1 MDELQELILKSKNI
15 FTEKAPYIDQQK
27 FIIVQPSKQ
36 LLYLII
42 NNSVNSTYNISTS
55 KYGLGNK
62 NESFQTPVGVHYIAK
77 KIGDNVAKNTIFKG
91 RKIFLDNLTI
101 NDLDKLEYSKIKQ
114 KYFKDNEDIITSRIM
129 WLKGHEKG
137 VNQGGNV
144 DSYSRYI
151 YIHGTIHENLI
162 GTEASHGC
170 IRMNNNDVIDL
181 YDKVLENILVRILDN

>member
-1 MDELQELILKSKNI
+1 MNELKNLILESKHIFKEKELNI
-15 FTEKAPYIDQQK
+15 NQDR
-27 FIIVQPSKQ
+27 FIIVQPTKQ
-36 LLYLII
+36 TLYLVVNDLI
-42 NNSVNSTYNISTS
+42 NSTYNISTS

-62 NESFQTPVGVHYIAK
+62 NESFQTPIGIHYIAK

-91 RKIFLDNLTI
+91 RKTFLNNLTTD
-101 NDLDKLEYSKIKQ
+101 DLNKEEYFKTKQ
-114 KYFKDNEDIITSRIM
+114 KYFKDSEDIITSRIM

-162 GTEASHGC
+162 GAEASHGC

>member
-1 MDELQELILKSKNI
+1 MNELKNLILESKHIFKEKELNI
-15 FTEKAPYIDQQK
+15 NQDR
-27 FIIVQPSKQ
+27 FIIVQPTKQ
-36 LLYLII
+36 ILYLVI
-42 NNSVNSTYNISTS
+42 NDLINSTYNISTS

-62 NESFQTPVGVHYIAK
+62 NESFQTPIGIHYIAK

-91 RKIFLDNLTI
+91 RKTFLNNLTTD
-101 NDLDKLEYSKIKQ
+101 DLNKEEYFKTKQ
-114 KYFKDNEDIITSRIM
+114 KYFKDSEDIITSRIM

>member
-1 MDELQELILKSKNI
+1 MDLKELILKSKNI
-15 FTEKAPYIDQQK
+15 FTEKAPHIDQQK
-27 FIIVQPSKQ
+27 FIIVQPSTQ
-36 LLYLII
+36 LLHLII

-101 NDLDKLEYSKIKQ
+101 NDLDKSEYSNIKQ

-129 WLKGHEKG
+129 WLKGHEIG
-137 VNQGGNV
+137 INLGGDV

-162 GTEASHGC
+162 GKEASHGC
-170 IRMNNNDVIDL
+170 VRMKNDDVIEL
-181 YDKVLENILVRILDN
+181 YNKVTEDTLVRILDN